1 MSFLA
6 GLKPH
11 YKAHL
16 RLAIPVMF
24 SQMGHVV
31 VQITDSMMLG
41 HYDTTALA
49 ASTFGSSVFV
59 IGLVVCIGF
68 SFAMTPLVGAAA
80 GARDVKAAA
89 RWFRAGSVAN
99 LVIGLAI
106 AAIMLSLY
114 PFLDRMGQ
122 SPEVV
127 AQAKPFYL
135 LIVMSIVPLAVFQS
149 YKQFA
154 EGLGNTRIALLIT
167 IQELILNI
175 GLNAVLI
182 YGLFGFPELGI
193 VGSGTASF
201 IARLSMPVAYIFI
214 FRKLDFFKPWR
225 EPIREATLRMV
236 DLKRYVSLGLPMAGQ
251 FLLEVGA
258 FAGGGILVGWLGK
271 NPQAAHQIAMGV
283 ASFTFMGASGIAAAA
298 TIRVSQFFG
307 AGNRSEM
314 RKAGIAAGHIVL
326 AYMSLMAIGLVLFR
340 KFIPLLY
347 TKDLPV
353 IAIASG
359 LLFMAALFQLFDGLQ
374 VVMLAC
380 LRGLTDARMPTL
392 YAFIAYVV
400 ITLPMSYVCGF
411 KLGMRE
417 YGIWTGFIVGLIV
430 ASLLFAARFLK
441 LSGNLKTTSQ
451 V

>member
-1 MSFLA
+1 MSFLDRFR
-6 GLKPH
+6 PH
-11 YKAHL
+11 YAAHL
-16 RLAIPVMF
+16 KLAIPVMF

-80 GARDVKAAA
+80 GKGDVAEAA
-89 RWFRAGSVAN
+89 RWFRTGSLAN
-99 LVIGLAI
+99 LAIGLVI
-106 AAIMLSLY
+106 AAVMMGLY

-122 SPEVV
+122 TPEV
-127 AQAKPFYL
+127 AAHAKPFYL
-135 LIVMSIVPLAVFQS
+135 LIVMSIIPLAVFQS

-154 EGLGNTRIALLIT
+154 EGLGNTRLALLIT

-182 YGLFGFPELGI
+182 FGLFGFPELGI

-201 IARLSMPVAYIFI
+201 IARLSMPVAYILI
-214 FRKLDFFKPWR
+214 FKRLDFFRPY
-225 EPIREATLRMV
+225 REALKTARVRSEDLR
-236 DLKRYVSLGLPMAGQ
+236 RYISLGLPVAGQ

-307 AGNRSEM
+307 AGNRVEM
-314 RKAGIAAGHIVL
+314 RTAGLAAAHIVL
-326 AYMSLMAIGLVLFR
+326 AYMALTAIGLVLLR
-340 KFIPLLY
+340 NRLPLLY
-347 TKDLPV
+347 TPDAPV

-359 LLFMAALFQLFDGLQ
+359 LLLMAAVFQLFDGMQ

-380 LRGLTDARMPTL
+380 LRGLTDARVPTL
-392 YAFIAYVV
+392 LAFIAYVV
-400 ITLPMSYVCGF
+400 VTLPLSYICAF

-417 YGIWTGFIVGLIV
+417 YGIWTGFVIGLMV
-430 ASLLFAARFLK
+430 ASTLFLFRFLK
-441 LSGNLKTTSQ
+441 LSKVTPSP